1 MIHRVILVFLS
12 GVMALSFARA
22 EDAAPPPAPS
32 GVRAEIV
39 LDEVLEGEF
48 FWDLFVGQEVKGGK
62 GALTLVKDE
71 PSPGKYAMKLA
82 ADFTGGG
89 IYVGARK
96 GFEDFDLRD
105 IKAIRMKVKAEN
117 ADALTFRIS
126 DGTGQSFQKKGIK
139 LQSDGQWHD
148 LTIEPAA
155 LAGAEHWGGANDGK
169 WHGAPRA
176 MALLL
181 TKPAGAVQKV
191 SLMIADVRAD
201 AILGGKSGEAV
212 YREDF
217 EAEKAMEGWT
227 PTGAVRID
235 GTDAFKG
242 KHALALEKTQATM
255 RDSVAAVGPA
265 FPVQPGTWEFGFAA
279 RTDLESQDNSYNGS
293 LAIEALDA
301 GGKRL
306 AAFPLAD
313 LYRKNPWKP
322 QKKKVEIPSGAVTAR
337 FVARIN
343 KETPGKFWIDDLSA
357 APVVGTKK
365 DERIKRM
372 MFSTAQLGNLLYP
385 DDPRDITVDVLAARP
400 LPKEQQRVA
409 LTVRDY
415 WGAEQAKPITVALV
429 KAEKRQGKFFK
440 YSGKGSLAGVPL
452 EIGRYYEVLGA
463 VTREGNEPFTN
474 YTSFA
479 ILPEAPANACKPEE
493 VPFTS
498 RNWDNRFGEYVKL
511 SNRLGIRIC
520 GIWGKMDPDPKKV
533 DAPKL
538 NLAGQLGMGWLTG
551 TPASEVELRAK
562 DWETKWTEENL
573 RKSVR
578 NFLEKYGKVRPL
590 IVNLGNEPHSKS
602 EEDVKTDVNAYR
614 IIYSEIKKIDP
625 TIFVVGS
632 SAGLQEPYFKAGFGQ
647 WLDAYDFHSYES
659 PESLRETLSRR
670 YPEMLKKYGFP
681 KPVWS
686 TEVGL
691 NSQGMARQFVAATL
705 YKKFVNFFAGGGAN
719 VSWFGFLYPDPE
731 GRNADSFASAHN
743 VFDCRYARYAP
754 KLDAIAYYNAV
765 NAIAIKKFA
774 QDKTYGADMR
784 AFLFRDRDGKA
795 LQVWYKDKGSEDVFI
810 PLPGVGEVEVVRIDG
825 SRSLLDA
832 GGMGVT
838 LSVTEDPMLLLYS
851 GGAKELPESPG
862 APALRLE
869 AMTGAIVRGEKSGF
883 DVALES
889 AKPDQV
895 SLRTPPFW
903 KVRSETASGGGGK
916 PVLRYTLE
924 APEDSAAREADC
936 TVELKDA
943 AGKVCGQISY
953 RPAVTGALS
962 AQMLPVPVGTGQD
975 PAVRLTVWN
984 NSPDKQK
991 IEWEVALAGEQAL
1004 VAGKFSAVGA
1014 TETYFKDAASGTLE
1028 LEGKKTGEIVL
1039 PLAEADLYKVYRAK
1053 AVVKDSSG
1061 RSTVEER
1068 PVAAFYGVPKT
1079 AAQPVIDGVL
1089 DEPAWKNAPVRTL
1102 DKADQFFAFAFPGK
1116 PVPDWKSP
1124 QNLSA
1129 EIRYL
1134 WDDNYLYVGV
1144 KVTDDI
1150 WSKTLQ
1156 QDNALWMQDS
1166 LQFLIDPMRTSD
1178 RKIGKYEYSLADGKK
1193 GPQVWCT
1200 LTADAGAP
1208 VGDAKDIKFAV
1219 KHVTVGSGDMTYEVA
1234 IPWSRLAPFKPM
1246 TGADLGFTLIVND
1259 DDGNG
1264 RDSFMTWF
1272 GNAHTKDID
1281 TVGDLILLDH

>member
-1 MIHRVILVFLS
+1 MIHRV
-12 GVMALSFARA
+12 VMAPLLGLIALSPAARA
-22 EDAAPPPAPS
+22 QDAAPS
-32 GVRAEIV
+32 GVRAEVV
-39 LDEVLEGEF
+39 LDEVLEGET
-48 FWDLFVGQEVKGGK
+48 FWDFFVGQEVKGGK

-71 PSPGKYAMKLA
+71 PSPGKYAMKLSG
-82 ADFTGGG
+82 DFTGGG
-89 IYVGARK
+89 IYVGVKK
-96 GFEDFDLRD
+96 GFEEFDFRD
-105 IKAIRMKVKAEN
+105 VTAFRMKVKAEG
-117 ADALTFRIS
+117 AESLTFRVR
-126 DGTGQSFQKKGIK
+126 DGSGQSFQKKGIK
-139 LQSDGQWHD
+139 LHPDGQWHD
-148 LTIEPAA
+148 LVIEPAA
-155 LAGAEHWGGANDGK
+155 LSGAEHWGGPNDGK
-169 WHGAPRA
+169 WRGAPQV

-181 TKPAGAVQKV
+181 TKPAGEAQNISV
-191 SLMIADVRAD
+191 MIADVRAD
-201 AILGGKSGEAV
+201 AVLGGRSGEAV

-217 EAEKAMEGWT
+217 EEADKAPRGWT
-227 PTGAVRID
+227 ITGTALAD
-235 GTDAFKG
+235 GADAFKG
-242 KHALALEKTQATM
+242 KRSLALEKTQATL
-255 RDSVAAVGPA
+255 RDPVAAIGPA

-279 RTDLESQDNSYNGS
+279 RTDLESMDNSYNGS
-293 LAIEALDA
+293 LAVEALDG

-313 LYRKNPWKP
+313 LFRKNPWKP

-343 KETPGKFWIDDLSA
+343 KETPGTFRIDDLSA
-357 APVVGTKK
+357 APVIGTKK

-372 MFSTAQLGNLLYP
+372 MFSTPQLGNLLYP
-385 DDPRDITVDVLAARP
+385 EDPREITVDVLAARP
-400 LPKEQQRVA
+400 LPPEQQQVA
-409 LTVRDY
+409 LAVRDY
-415 WGAEQAKPITVALV
+415 WGAEQAKPIQLRLA

-440 YSGKGSLAGVPL
+440 YTGKASFADVPL
-452 EIGRYYEVLGA
+452 ETGRYYEMHGVIA
-463 VTREGNEPFTN
+463 REGNEPFTN

-479 ILPEAPANACKPEE
+479 ILPEAPANAFKPEE

-498 RNWDNRFGEYVKL
+498 RNWDNRFGEFVKL
-511 SNRLGIRIC
+511 TNRLGIRIC
-520 GIWGKMDPDPKKV
+520 GIWGKMEPDPKKV

-538 NLAGQLGMGWLTG
+538 KLVEELGMGYLTG
-551 TPASEVELRAK
+551 SPAAEVELRVK

-573 RKSVR
+573 RKGVR

-602 EEDVKTDVNAYR
+602 EEDVKADVNAYR
-614 IIYSEIKKIDP
+614 IVYSEIKKIDP

-632 SAGLQEPYFKAGFGQ
+632 SAGLQEQYFKAGFGE

-659 PESLRETLSRR
+659 PESLRETLSSR
-670 YPEMLKKYGFP
+670 YPAMLKKYGFP

-691 NSQGMARQFVAATL
+691 NSQGMARQFVAAAL

-743 VFDCRYARYAP
+743 VFDCRYSRYAP

-765 NAIAIKKFA
+765 NGIAIKKFA
-774 QDKTYGADMR
+774 HDKTYGADTR
-784 AFLFRDRDGKA
+784 AFLFRDRDGRA
-795 LQVWYKDKGSEDVFI
+795 LQVWYKDKGREDVFI
-810 PLPGVGEVEVVRIDG
+810 PLPGVGDVEVVRIDG
-825 SRSLLDA
+825 SRSRLHAD
-832 GGMGVT
+832 GKGIT

-851 GGAKELPESPG
+851 GGEAKLPESLG
-862 APALRLE
+862 TPALRLG
-869 AMTGAIVRGEKSGF
+869 ATTGAIVRAEKSGF

-889 AKPDQV
+889 AKPEQV

-903 KVRSETASGGGGK
+903 KIRSETAFGEGGK

-924 APEDSAAREADC
+924 APADSAAREADC

-943 AGKVCGQISY
+943 AGRIRGQISH
-953 RPAVTGALS
+953 RPEVTGALS
-962 AQMLPVPVGTGQD
+962 VHLLPVPAAPGRD
-975 PAVRLTVWN
+975 PAVRLTVQN
-984 NSPDKQK
+984 NSPEKQAL
-991 IEWEVALAGEQAL
+991 EWETALTGEQAL
-1004 VAGKFSAVGA
+1004 SAGKFSAVGP

-1028 LEGKKTGEIVL
+1028 LEGKKSGNIVL
-1039 PLAEADLYKVYRAK
+1039 PLADADLYKVYRAK
-1053 AVVKDSSG
+1053 AVVKDASG
-1061 RSTVEER
+1061 RASVQER
-1068 PVAAFYGVPKT
+1068 PIAAFYGVPKT
-1079 AAQPVIDGVL
+1079 TAPPAIDGVL
-1089 DEPAWKNAPVRTL
+1089 DEEAWKNAPVRML
-1102 DKADQFFAFAFPGK
+1102 DKEDQFFAFEFPGK
-1116 PVPDWKSP
+1116 PKPDWKSP
-1124 QNLSA
+1124 QDLSA

-1134 WDDNYLYVGV
+1134 WDDAYFYVSV
-1144 KVTDDI
+1144 KAHDDVR
-1150 WSKTLQ
+1150 SKTLQ

-1208 VGDAKDIKFAV
+1208 AGDAKDIQLAV
-1219 KHVTVGSGDMTYEVA
+1219 KHVTEGSGDMTYEAA
-1234 IPWSRLAPFKPM
+1234 IPWSRLAPFRPA
-1246 TGADLGFTLIVND
+1246 ADANLGFTLIVNE

-1281 TVGDLILLDH
+1281 TVGDLILLGH

>member
-1 MIHRVILVFLS
+1 MDHLTLPLLLT
-12 GVMALSFARA
+12 ALAFPFTGLAA
-22 EDAAPPPAPS
+22 EAAPAPPS
-32 GVRAEIV
+32 GVRAEV
-39 LDEVLEGEF
+39 ALDEVLEGEF

-62 GALTLVKDE
+62 GALTLVKDQ
-71 PSPGKYAMKLA
+71 PSQGKYAMKLA
-82 ADFTGGG
+82 GDFAGGG
-89 IYVGARK
+89 SYVGARK

-105 IKAIRMKVKAEN
+105 VTAIRMKIKTEN
-117 ADALTFRIS
+117 VAALTFRIG
-126 DGTGQSFQKKGIK
+126 DGTGQTFQKKGIA
-139 LQSDGQWHD
+139 LTPDGQWHD
-148 LTIEPAA
+148 LVIEPAA
-155 LAGAEHWGGANDGK
+155 LASAEHWGGANDGK

-181 TKPAGAVQKV
+181 TKPAGEPKSISV
-191 SLMIADVRAD
+191 LIADVRAD
-201 AILGGKSGEAV
+201 AVLGGKSGEAV

-217 EAEKAMEGWT
+217 ETEKALEGWA
-227 PTGAVRID
+227 PTGAVRIEAAE
-235 GTDAFKG
+235 AFKG
-242 KHALALEKTQATM
+242 KHALALEKTAATL
-255 RDSVAAVGPA
+255 RDPVAVVGPA

-279 RTDLESQDNSYNGS
+279 RTELDSMDNSYNGS
-293 LAIEALDA
+293 LAVEALDG

-313 LYRKNPWKP
+313 LFRKNPWKP
-322 QKKKVEIPSGAVTAR
+322 QKKKAEIPSGVVTAR

-385 DDPRDITVDVLAARP
+385 NDPREITVDLLAARP
-400 LPKEQQRVA
+400 LPPEQQQVA

-415 WGAEQAKPITVALV
+415 WGAEQAKPIQVTLA

-440 YSGKGSLAGVPL
+440 YSGTASFAEVPL
-452 EIGRYYEVLGA
+452 EIGRYYEVHGS

-498 RNWDNRFGEYVKL
+498 RNWDNRFGEFVKL
-511 SNRLGIRIC
+511 TNRLGIRIC
-520 GIWGKMDPDPKKV
+520 GIWGKMEPDPKKV

-538 NLAGQLGMGWLTG
+538 RLVEEAGMGWLTG
-551 TPASEVELRAK
+551 TPASEVELRVK

-573 RKSVR
+573 RQGVR

-602 EEDVKTDVNAYR
+602 EEDVKIDVNAYR
-614 IIYSEIKKIDP
+614 IVYTEIKKIDP

-632 SAGLQEPYFKAGFGQ
+632 SAGLQEQYFKAGFGE

-659 PESLRETLSRR
+659 PEGVRDTVAKK
-670 YPEMLKKYGFP
+670 YPEMFKKYGFA
-681 KPVWS
+681 KPVWA

-691 NSQGMARQFVAATL
+691 NSQGMARQFVAAAL

-743 VFDCRYARYAP
+743 VFDCRYSRYAP

-765 NAIAIKKFA
+765 NGIAIKKFA
-774 QDKTYGADMR
+774 QDKTYSGDMH
-784 AFLFRDRDGKA
+784 AFLFRDRDNKA
-795 LQVWYKDKGSEDVFI
+795 LQVWYKDKGREDVFL
-810 PLPGVGEVEVVRIDG
+810 PLPGVGEVEVIRIDG
-825 SRSLLDA
+825 SRGQLHAD
-832 GGMGVT
+832 GKGIT

-851 GGAKELPESPG
+851 GGEGKLPESLG
-862 APALRLE
+862 APALRLG
-869 AMTGAIVRGEKSGF
+869 ATTGAIVRGEKSGF
-883 DVALES
+883 AVALES

-903 KVRSETASGGGGK
+903 KVGAETVSGDGGK

-924 APEDSAAREADC
+924 APEDSTARQADC

-943 AGKVCGQISY
+943 AGRIRGQISY
-953 RPAVTGALS
+953 RPEVTGALS
-962 AQMLPVPVGTGQD
+962 ARLLPVPAAPGQD
-975 PAVRLTVWN
+975 SAVRLVVQN
-984 NSPDKQK
+984 NSPEKQAV
-991 IEWEVALAGEQAL
+991 EWEVALTGEQAL
-1004 VAGKFSAVGA
+1004 ASGKFNAVGP

-1028 LEGKKTGEIVL
+1028 LGGKQSGEIIL
-1039 PLAEADLYKVYRAK
+1039 PLADADLYKVYRTK
-1053 AVVKDSSG
+1053 AVVKDASG
-1061 RSTVEER
+1061 RTSVQER
-1068 PVAAFYGVPKT
+1068 PLAAFYGVPK
-1079 AAQPVIDGVL
+1079 AASPPAIDGLL
-1089 DEPAWKNAPVRTL
+1089 DDPAWKNAPVRML
-1102 DKADQFFAFAFPGK
+1102 DKADQFFAFALPGK
-1116 PVPDWKSP
+1116 PVQDWASP
-1124 QNLSA
+1124 KDLSA

-1134 WDDNYLYVGV
+1134 WDDAFFYVSV
-1144 KVTDDI
+1144 KVTDDV

-1156 QDNALWMQDS
+1156 QDNGLWMQDS

-1178 RKIGKYEYSLADGKK
+1178 RKIGKYEYSLADGKQ

-1208 VGDAKDIKFAV
+1208 SGNVKDIKLTV
-1219 KHVTVGSGDMTYEVA
+1219 KHDAEGGGATYEVA
-1234 IPWSRLAPFKPM
+1234 IPWSRLAPFKPA
-1246 TGADLGFTLIVND
+1246 ADANLGFTLIVNE

-1281 TVGDLILLDH
+1281 TVGDLILLGH